1 MFPAVPV
8 ATPVPPEV
16 EITEAPPRNTG
27 SLNTTADPF
36 PPKERP
42 IALPPTAVIDPFSVI
57 CAPEVLSIVT
67 VPAAPPTPVTWA
79 APPEVLIPA
88 TETVPEAEMD
98 TAPPD

>member
-36 PPKERP
+36 PPENRP

-57 CAPEVLSIVT
+57 CAPEVLST
-67 VPAAPPTPVTWA
+67 ETAPAAPPTP
-79 APPEVLIPA
+79 
-88 TETVPEAEMD
+88 D
-98 TAPPD
+98 T